1 MTLEDLKI
9 RAEKA
14 VKLQKHMESLFGSHP
29 FYKELAIMAALQDA
43 HYLGKKKGNAEVLKL
58 IPTDTQVANKGFE
71 IYNDGDSVRVFNSGA
86 QFIINKL
93 TEHE

>member
-43 HYLGKKKGNAEVLKL
+43 HYLGKKKGNAEVLNL
-58 IPTDTQVANKGFE
+58 IPTDQALFSACPHNVGTVEHAAYMLGANH
-71 IYNDGDSVRVFNSGA
+71 
-86 QFIINKL
+86 IINKL
-93 TEHE
+93 TDH